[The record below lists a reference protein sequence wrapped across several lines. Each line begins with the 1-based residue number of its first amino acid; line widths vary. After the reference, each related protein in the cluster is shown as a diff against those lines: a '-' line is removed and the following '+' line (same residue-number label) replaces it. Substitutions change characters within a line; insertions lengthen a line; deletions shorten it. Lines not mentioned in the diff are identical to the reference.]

1 MREERNMKKAFT
13 LIELLVVIAII
24 AILAA
29 ILFPVFAQAK
39 QAAKLS
45 ADLSNTKQLGIGVV
59 LYIAD
64 TDDVYPQGYW
74 YKNNSGEV
82 NGYVDLSAMINP
94 YVKSQELWKSPAD
107 ANGGLDPRWPS
118 CENISDFTPSPAG
131 NACDNQVKK
140 RSFTANAALIPRKR
154 RTIDPANVVSATA
167 VDQVAGTIILAPFS
181 DFKSCVYDDS
191 VQQNTAIVN
200 KSHRPTNAV
209 MLQSGEKW
217 SGDSQDAAV
226 FGAPLYAVTVA
237 VAQNAFDIC
246 KTQESSALPHIKY
259 INPKRG
265 ANGSNYAFADGH
277 SKNITFSATVNPENF
292 MWGKQMYSAGA
303 RAIFD
308 ANGLQVR

>member
-94 YVKSQELWKSPAD
+94 YVKPGALEEPGRRQRWSRPAM
-107 ANGGLDPRWPS
+107 A
-118 CENISDFTPSPAG
+118 
-131 NACDNQVKK
+131 
-140 RSFTANAALIPRKR
+140 
-154 RTIDPANVVSATA
+154 VVREHLRLHAEP
-167 VDQVAGTIILAPFS
+167 G
-181 DFKSCVYDDS
+181 
-191 VQQNTAIVN
+191 
-200 KSHRPTNAV
+200 R
-209 MLQSGEKW
+209 
-217 SGDSQDAAV
+217 
-226 FGAPLYAVTVA
+226 
-237 VAQNAFDIC
+237 
-246 KTQESSALPHIKY
+246 
-259 INPKRG
+259 
-265 ANGSNYAFADGH
+265 
-277 SKNITFSATVNPENF
+277 
-292 MWGKQMYSAGA
+292 
-303 RAIFD
+303 
-308 ANGLQVR
+308 